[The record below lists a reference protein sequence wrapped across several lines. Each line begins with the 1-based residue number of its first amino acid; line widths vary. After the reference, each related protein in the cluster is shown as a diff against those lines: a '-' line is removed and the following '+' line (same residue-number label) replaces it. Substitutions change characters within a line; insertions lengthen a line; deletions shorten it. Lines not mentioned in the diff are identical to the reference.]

1 MKTEAGTTMHTGAV
15 RNSPC
20 RRLPLVAEAG
30 RNCGR
35 VGTWMRCGRGGFTLV
50 ETLVSLAVLSVIM
63 LTICRFFA
71 NAQAVCTASL
81 NRTELYQSAR
91 VLLEIVTSD
100 LQTATAKRDDI
111 PGQHIY
117 LHQPS
122 ADSLWYV
129 SVGDAGPAARCSLLE
144 VGWRLKENQIER
156 AFVSDSCTSWNIYGA
171 RDDASAQDGY
181 QQVVEGVMS
190 LSFLCYNAS
199 SVQYTPTQ
207 ATSLPTR
214 VIVVVK
220 LMDDKSFRLWQRLP
234 VDQRVDLERRVC
246 RTFRK
251 SVSLTGTGS

>member
-1 MKTEAGTTMHTGAV
+1 MHTGAV
-15 RNSPC
+15 RSGAC
-20 RRLPLVAEAG
+20 RRLPMPAGTG

-35 VGTWMRCGRGGFTLV
+35 VGAGMRCGSDGFTLI
-50 ETLVSLAVLSVIM
+50 EILVSLAVLSVLM
-63 LTICRFFA
+63 LTICRFFS
-71 NAQAVCTASL
+71 NAQTVCAASL

-91 VLLEIVTSD
+91 AVLGVVTSD
-100 LQTATAKRDDI
+100 LQAATAKRDDI

-117 LHQPS
+117 FHQPS
-122 ADSLWYV
+122 ADSLWCV

-171 RDDASAQDGY
+171 RDDAGDQDGY
-181 QQVVEGVMS
+181 QRVVDGVMS
-190 LSFLCYNAS
+190 FSFLCYNAS
-199 SVQYTPTQ
+199 SAQYTPTQ

-234 VDQRVDLERRVC
+234 AEGRVDLEKKVC

-251 SVSLTGTGS
+251 SVSLDGTGS